1 MHPLGVQVLLLQLLC
16 TMANFMAFAD
26 NFICLLDHCCC
37 SLFWTPLNHIS
48 GNAMNAFVYKQ
59 HAKLCN
65 KSVMK
70 FMSQR
75 R

>member
-1 MHPLGVQVLLLQLLC
+1 
-16 TMANFMAFAD
+16 
-26 NFICLLDHCCC
+26 
-37 SLFWTPLNHIS
+37 
-48 GNAMNAFVYKQ
+48 MNAFVYKQ